1 MRATRGSFIGELPLK
16 VASYLSF
23 CEAEFLG
30 RLHPLTCVQ
39 VFVLG
44 EDLFQLIEL
53 LCGKLGAHPAL
64 LGLLLH
70 LINRETLG
78 GSRLAVIPG
87 GIPT

>member
-1 MRATRGSFIGELPLK
+1 MS
-16 VASYLSF
+16 SYLSF
-23 CEAEFLG
+23 CEAEFLC
-30 RLHPLTCVQ
+30 RLHPLTSVQ
-39 VFVLG
+39 VFVFG

-64 LGLLLH
+64 PGLFLH
-70 LINRETLG
+70 LINGETLG

>member
-1 MRATRGSFIGELPLK
+1 MF
-16 VASYLSF
+16 
-23 CEAEFLG
+23 
-30 RLHPLTCVQ
+30 
-39 VFVLG
+39 G

-64 LGLLLH
+64 PGLLLH
-70 LINRETLG
+70 LINGETLG